1 MICFPA
7 TNRRKKEQFVHAHT
21 VWERTNEAN
30 QVKTPAWV
38 LMSFKKQQSVVK
50 KKIYIYTCQNKQL
63 LIICQNVIV
72 YQNDGGKLDFKSFYG
87 SSHFPKIREKSSL
100 INSKK
105 KNFYRGNEAQNY

>member
-1 MICFPA
+1 M
-7 TNRRKKEQFVHAHT
+7 
-21 VWERTNEAN
+21 
-30 QVKTPAWV
+30 
-38 LMSFKKQQSVVK
+38 
-50 KKIYIYTCQNKQL
+50 
-63 LIICQNVIV
+63 